1 MTTRRNEEMRKLRRT
16 LMTLVT
22 ATAAALAVAGS
33 ASGAPPLEGT
43 HTATITSDVIVSA
56 RVADG
61 NVFTEEVVTATFV
74 GDVTGMST
82 WTMHGVIH
90 ADGSAEYVGT
100 GTSTVTLAGCGAVTF
115 DFQTQFRASASGVVT
130 GTTRSIGVS
139 LVTYHDSYEGSVL
152 SPIYTDVK
160 TQYRC

>member
-1 MTTRRNEEMRKLRRT
+1 MRKLRRT
-16 LMTLVT
+16 PMALVA

-33 ASGAPPLEGT
+33 ALGAPPLEGT

-61 NVFTEEVVTATFV
+61 NLFTEELATATFV
-74 GDVTGMST
+74 GDLTGTST
-82 WTMHGVIH
+82 WTQHGVIH
-90 ADGSAEYVGT
+90 ADGSAEYVGMGTFT
-100 GTSTVTLAGCGAVTF
+100 GTLAGCGAVTY
-115 DFQTQFRASASGVVT
+115 DFQTQFRATASGEVT

-139 LVTYHDSYEGSVL
+139 PVTYFDRYAGSVL
-152 SPIYTDVK
+152 SPIYTDIA